1 MMLIWR
7 PPEKLITSQLWLTSC
22 SKWFMKSLAFRSL
35 HSDRKYLLATGGVM
49 WYAGH
54 TSGSALQP
62 LCPVISS
69 YLTVVIIYF
78 LKCSAELLCH
88 SASALKVQVKTFVRF
103 FFLALIIDLYVSV
116 WRVCYLSQTWG
127 CWFVFWQCKAIKT
140 LIPFEVSWWD
150 GPSSFPEAASRL
162 IT

>member
-1 MMLIWR
+1 
-7 PPEKLITSQLWLTSC
+7 
-22 SKWFMKSLAFRSL
+22 MKSLAFRSL
-35 HSDRKYLLATGGVM
+35 HSDRKYLLATGGGYVVRI
-49 WYAGH
+49 AVH

-103 FFLALIIDLYVSV
+103 FFGANNRSLCLCVKSLLPESDMGLL
-116 WRVCYLSQTWG
+116 VCFLTVQSN
-127 CWFVFWQCKAIKT
+127 
-140 LIPFEVSWWD
+140 
-150 GPSSFPEAASRL
+150 
-162 IT
+162 